1 MHTEKNIIQSFKSLV
16 VSKLELRDLNCKN
29 LLIERKIW
37 FKLKIKFERLLS
49 VNTNDA
55 LKISEQS
62 RTFVWLKSILI
73 ACLILNWS

>member
-16 VSKLELRDLNCKN
+16 VNKLELRDLNCKN
-29 LLIERKIW
+29 LLIERKIL

-62 RTFVWLKSILI
+62 RTFV
-73 ACLILNWS
+73 

>member
-16 VSKLELRDLNCKN
+16 VNKLELRDLNCKN